1 MTASARFAAS
11 HGTAYRPDID
21 GLRAIAVAAVV
32 FYHAALPGMPGGFV
46 GVDIFFVISGFLI
59 GGQIYREGI
68 AGEFS
73 YASFYARRARRI
85 LPAFLTLIAIFYVIG
100 LLALTPLELKELGK
114 ESLAS
119 IFAAS
124 NILFHLG
131 GGYFAP
137 DADRNPLL
145 MTWSLGVEEQFYILF
160 PIILLLLLKQRWLS
174 PLRAIVILSVLSF
187 IGSLVLIAIQP
198 TAAFY
203 LLPTRAWEVGIGAI
217 LAIAGIA
224 RGQAIDMAGRTGT
237 LLAAA
242 SLAVLA
248 LAIAAYQPSI
258 VFPGWY
264 VLLPTVATAAL
275 IATPRTTINRHVL
288 GHPAMQ
294 FVGKIS
300 YSWYLWHWPV
310 FYLNRIVGGPEGG
323 LHGVIL
329 LGVTFG
335 MAILSW
341 RFVETPFRRR
351 VLPQST
357 VLWRYALVGLAVA
370 LPGGLLYSSGGWIG
384 RLPEPA
390 RAMALDARTAQE
402 GVCLARYGSAELRNP
417 DTCLPAA
424 DGRPMIAVLG
434 DSHAD
439 AIAVGIEER
448 AASLGQ
454 KTAVLT
460 KSSCAPLLGYAFS
473 IAGRP
478 EHHRECL
485 AYQAR
490 AFDTVAKR
498 ADVHTVVLA
507 GYWQQLQNTPLTGPS
522 GETSSLEAALRQ
534 TIAYLQ
540 AKGKKVVLLQDV
552 PSFATDPYALTIGSH
567 LPLRVALTKLM
578 SGNGNAHG
586 MSLPDPDPS
595 RAIIARLGTSQPGV
609 TQWDAYR
616 ALCKGGTCRFATN
629 VALYYSDGQHL
640 TINGARA
647 ATQGLTLR

>member
-1 MTASARFAAS
+1 MTPGGGAAAG
-11 HGTAYRPDID
+11 HGMTYRPDID

-59 GGQIYREGI
+59 GGQIYREGM
-68 AGEFS
+68 AGAFS

-85 LPAFLTLIAIFYVIG
+85 LPAFLTLIAIFYVVG

-124 NILFHLG
+124 NVLFYLG

-187 IGSLVLIAIQP
+187 AGSLVLMEVKP

-203 LLPTRAWEVGIGAI
+203 LLPTRAWELGIGAV

-224 RGQAIDMAGRTGT
+224 RGQAVDVAGRVGAG
-237 LLAAA
+237 LAVAC
-242 SLAVLA
+242 LAVLV

-258 VFPGWY
+258 AFPGWY
-264 VLLPTVATAAL
+264 VLLPTLATTAL
-275 IATPRTTINRHVL
+275 IATPSTVINRRIL

-323 LHGVIL
+323 LHGLIL
-329 LGVTFG
+329 LAVTFV
-335 MAILSW
+335 MAVLSW
-341 RFVETPFRRR
+341 RFVETPLRRR

-357 VLWRYALVGLAVA
+357 VLWRYACVVIAVA
-370 LPGGLLYSSGGWIG
+370 VPGWLLYSSGGWIG

-390 RAMALDARTAQE
+390 GAMALDARTAQE
-402 GVCLARYGSAELRNP
+402 GVCLARYGSAELRNIE
-417 DTCLPAA
+417 TCMSSA
-424 DGRPMIAVLG
+424 DGRTMVAVLG

-439 AIAVGIEER
+439 AIAAGIREQ
-448 AASLGQ
+448 AAGFGQ

-473 IAGRP
+473 IDGRP
-478 EHHRECL
+478 EHHRECI

-490 AFDTVAKR
+490 AFDTVARR
-498 ADVHTVVLA
+498 ADIRTVVLA
-507 GYWQQLQNTPLTGPS
+507 GYWQQLQNVPLTGLR
-522 GETSSLEAALRQ
+522 GETTTLEKALHQ
-534 TIAYLQ
+534 TVAHLQ

-552 PSFATDPYALTIGSH
+552 PSFGSDPYALTIGSH
-567 LPLRVALTKLM
+567 LPVRVVLTKLM
-578 SGNGNAHG
+578 AGEVSQYGNAA
-586 MSLPDPDPS
+586 PDPDSS
-595 RAIIARLGTSQPGV
+595 RAVIAGLATTGV
-609 TQWDAYR
+609 TLWDPHR
-616 ALCKGGTCRFATN
+616 ALCTGATCRFATDRE
-629 VALYYSDGQHL
+629 LFYSDGQHL
-640 TINGARA
+640 TVSGARA
-647 ATQGLTLR
+647 ATRGLNLR